1 MKRCALYIHIPFCKQ
16 KCLYCDFQSFANL
29 DSMMESYIDALEKE
43 INKKSINYEF
53 VSLFIGGGTPSYL
66 SSNLLEKLMNII
78 SKLKFVENAEK
89 TIECNP
95 GTVNKEKLL
104 ILKKGGINRLS
115 FGLQTCDD
123 KLLKKIGRI
132 HDYKT
137 FKENYYLARE
147 VGFNNINIDVMFG
160 LPTQTLEGYLEGLH
174 KIIDLNPDHL
184 SVYSL
189 IVEENTPFY
198 RMYDE
203 GKLELPDENIERL
216 MYEKGKVLLENEGY
230 KQYEISNFSKD
241 SKQCFHNKEYWKCNE
256 YLGVGVS
263 SSSYINKI
271 RYKNIDGVKNYI
283 ESINNN
289 KEVTIVEN
297 VNTINDEIE
306 EFMFMGLR
314 MIDGIDENEFEKRF
328 NKSVDQVYK
337 SVILDNI
344 NKGLLIRK
352 DNRIYLSE
360 KGVELSNVVMSDM
373 ILT

>member
-29 DSMMESYIDALEKE
+29 DNMMESYIDALEKE

-78 SKLKFVENAEK
+78 SKLKFVKNAEK

-115 FGLQTCDD
+115 FGLQTSDD

-147 VGFNNINIDVMFG
+147 LGFNNINVDVMFG
-160 LPTQTLEGYLEGLH
+160 LPTQTLNGYLDGLH
-174 KIIDLNPDHL
+174 EIIDLNPDHL

-189 IVEENTPFY
+189 IIEENTAFY

-216 MYEKGKVLLENEGY
+216 MYEKGKVLLENQGY

-271 RYKNIDGVKNYI
+271 RYKNIDGVKSYI
-283 ESINNN
+283 ESINSN
-289 KEVTIVEN
+289 KEVTIVEK

-314 MIDGIDENEFEKRF
+314 MIDGIDEKEFEKRF

-360 KGVELSNVVMSDM
+360 KGIELSNVVMSDM